1 MAIEGFG
8 CAFVIVSTFARSQG
22 AALKH
27 GFNDDINT
35 YLLIS
40 GIYTYSVCHMYGQF
54 ILSKQ
59 YCPKTVTEL
68 SSITKKRYKTL
79 Y

>member
-40 GIYTYSVCHMYGQF
+40 GT
-54 ILSKQ
+54 LTL
-59 YCPKTVTEL
+59 TVL
-68 SSITKKRYKTL
+68 ARL
-79 Y
+79 